1 MTHPSKEIFLLT
13 YKKAATASLDWLLAT
28 FEESKQYPQYTLMT
42 CFLAR
47 CISGKFGCEGETPSA
62 LIWADRALGMLDD
75 KNTLSKAYGG
85 DEDYL
90 ASVQACVVLKVRWL
104 SLSEEHFDWY
114 KAKDLAEDM
123 LATGFPSIYIK
134 NNASKD
140 GIQLALMLMNV
151 YNRLGEHIRAM
162 HLGARIQSQ
171 AQQHQDAATECRA
184 SFNWAVAALLL
195 SKQYSVD
202 SKFTDAY
209 ATLDSSAHVLST
221 LNTNSDMRTLLGS
234 FAQAVAG
241 YAELLQTQRTDISE
255 AAHQTA
261 IETFVNLWDVDI
273 QCGLLDIVQMHSS
286 DMDDK
291 LASIVVRNLEDVSDT
306 V

>member
-1 MTHPSKEIFLLT
+1 MTHPSKELFLLT
-13 YKKAATASLDWLLAT
+13 YKQAATAQLDWLRAT

-47 CISGKFGCEGETPSA
+47 CISGKFGCEGDTPNA

-75 KNTLSKAYGG
+75 KNTLNKAYGG
-85 DEDYL
+85 NDDYL

-114 KAKDLAEDM
+114 KAKTLAEDM
-123 LATGFPSIYIK
+123 LATGFPSIYVK

-162 HLGARIQSQ
+162 HLGARIQAQ
-171 AQQHQDAATECRA
+171 AQMHEDSATECRA

-202 SKFTDAY
+202 SKFPDAT
-209 ATLDSSAHVLST
+209 AALDSSAHVLNT
-221 LNTNSDMRTLLGS
+221 LNTNLNMRMLLGL

-241 YAELLQTQRTDISE
+241 YAKLLQTQRSGISE
-255 AAHQTA
+255 ADNQIA
-261 IETFVNLWDVDI
+261 IETFINLWDADV
-273 QCGLLDIVQMHSS
+273 QCGLLDIVQMHASN
-286 DMDDK
+286 MDDA
-291 LASIVVRNLEDVSDT
+291 LASIVVRNLEDASNT